1 MNEKQKQHEEKM
13 QLLKKHFRKLKLI
26 AILLCAAFNIVVDVL
41 VILFASVEIKIFAVL
56 VTLWLS
62 CMFLFTYLR
71 KLNKI
76 SATQE
81 AQLMEETPLGRMKF

>member
-1 MNEKQKQHEEKM
+1 MTEEQKQHEEKM
-13 QLLKKHFRKLKLI
+13 LLLKKYFRKLKLR
-26 AILLCAAFNIVVDVL
+26 ASLLCFAFNVVVDTL
-41 VILFASVEIKIFAVL
+41 VIIFVSVEVIIFAIL

-76 SATQE
+76 KITQE
-81 AQLMEETPLGRMKF
+81 TQLMEETPLGKMKI